1 MKRATANVD
10 APADLNDSPHEL
22 SRAML
27 EARLPVVLE
36 VRSPW
41 RRRTRANLIDLL
53 AVGSDLRTWRV
64 AVVKPVERLGVLLNM
79 MSDRRLARQVNAG
92 DRVQLHCWSRRSNGL
107 VVEVVELSSED
118 FG

>member
-27 EARLPVVLE
+27 EARFPVVLE

-41 RRRTRANLIDLL
+41 RRRTKAGLIDFM
-53 AVGSDLRTWRV
+53 AIDAALRTWWV
-64 AVVKPVERLGVLLNM
+64 AVAGQDERLPLLVKLM
-79 MSDRRLARQVNAG
+79 TDRKLARHARDG
-92 DRVQLHCWSRRSNGL
+92 DRVQVWSWSRRPSGL
-107 VVEVVELSSED
+107 VVEVVELGIDD
-118 FG
+118 FA